1 MNIPKKH
8 VAALIAIVVAWL
20 AVAGLAAKVRDAV
33 GGRLGGAVGLL
44 VAALGTAI
52 IAIVVSN
59 AIRREEAAERAK
71 KRVENYAAALSEA
84 WKANEEDVK

>member
-1 MNIPKKH
+1 VNIPKKH
-8 VAALIAIVVAWL
+8 VAALIAIVAAWL

-52 IAIVVSN
+52 IAIIVNS
-59 AIRREEAAERAK
+59 AIRREEAAEREK
-71 KRVENYAAALSEA
+71 KRVNNYAAALTEA
-84 WKANEEDVK
+84 WKTKEEEK

>member
-8 VAALIAIVVAWL
+8 VAALIAIVTAWL
-20 AVAGLAAKVRDAV
+20 A
-33 GGRLGGAVGLL
+33 

-52 IAIVVSN
+52 IAIIVNS

-84 WKANEEDVK
+84 WKTKEDVK